1 MPRVKLI
8 LSVIALTLGLAS
20 YYALANYS
28 AYHSA
33 ATTLMSNARALQ
45 TNWQEL
51 TTRLNLDPAVTEPGA
66 LAPVLARKHSALDWL
81 VYGEHVMNEDY
92 KEEFQA
98 LGIEPL
104 MKNMHVTA
112 PDGKLH
118 YGVAGAR
125 LNSMTV
131 LADGT
136 TAVFYSET
144 YRPHIE
150 ALLALYDPKPFK
162 AIGDDTGIV
171 RYGKV
176 GEHEYAVGI
185 YLPPAANP

>member
-8 LSVIALTLGLAS
+8 LSVVALTLGLAS

-33 ATTLMSNARALQ
+33 ATTLMHNAKALQ
-45 TNWQEL
+45 ANWAEL
-51 TTRLNLDPAVTEPGA
+51 TVRLQLDPTVTQSGA

-81 VYGEHVMNEDY
+81 VYGEHVMNEPF
-92 KEEFQA
+92 KAEFKA
-98 LGIEPL
+98 LGIEPM
-104 MKNMHVTA
+104 MKHIHVTA
-112 PDGKLH
+112 REDQLH

-125 LNSMTV
+125 LNALTV

-144 YRPHIE
+144 YRPVVE
-150 ALLALYDPKPFK
+150 ALLANYDQKPFK
-162 AIGDDTGIV
+162 ATGDNTGIV
-171 RYGKV
+171 RYGRV
-176 GEHEYAVGI
+176 GEHEYAVGL
-185 YLPPAANP
+185 YLPPTANP

>member
-8 LSVIALTLGLAS
+8 LSVVALTLGLAS

-33 ATTLMSNARALQ
+33 ATTLMGNAKAVQ
-45 TNWQEL
+45 ANWQKL
-51 TTRLNLDPAVTEPGA
+51 TSRLHLDPAVTEPGA

-81 VYGEHVMNEDY
+81 VYGEHVMNDPY
-92 KEEFQA
+92 KEEFQK

-112 PDGKLH
+112 PDGQLH

-144 YRPHIE
+144 HRPVIE

-162 AIGDDTGIV
+162 TIGDNTGIV
-171 RYGKV
+171 RYGQV
-176 GEHEYAVGI
+176 GEHEYAVGL